1 MRHCGKG
8 KLTMKTMENTIVLGL
23 SFACFVMA
31 LSIKSISAQAL
42 HVDSVTVDSVWNSDS
57 SWTDGS
63 GAAQNR
69 HSRDCKISFF
79 PQGEGTAMMFIS
91 MSVDS
96 GKTWT
101 PSSESDTLSVNDYA
115 LYAPIVIGRKAA
127 ITVRVL
133 GGDRPKV
140 AFKMTAQ
147 QNAPVIAG
155 YPKTVVLGPTGA
167 LTPGSAVQAI
177 LKILCAG
184 DTTANGYCAIAKVYW
199 DTLGIGIMDSTSGPG
214 ALTWAWSTKVPAG
227 TAVTTRKVIVSAK
240 DKNGL
245 SSPPETLS
253 VQFGLRRQIVMKEIP
268 AGTFD
273 MGAVGLNNA
282 EPVHSVTL
290 SAFAM
295 QETPVSQ
302 EQYVA
307 VTGMN
312 PSFTQDSLT
321 KPVENVSWYD
331 AVLYCNAAS
340 KLSGLDT
347 CYTYS
352 VRGATD
358 AACNRSKKG
367 FRLPTEAEWEY
378 ACRGGTT
385 TTYWW
390 GSDTVGMG
398 ARVVLSFAIGYTWA
412 ILQPVATKLANPYGL
427 YDMMGNGWK
436 WCNDWYGENYY
447 TSSPV
452 ADPAGPATGNYRA
465 LRGGIWIG
473 SMFILGDFFKSG
485 YRDYRSPVT
494 FTPNTG
500 FVTVM
505 TR

>member
-1 MRHCGKG
+1 
-8 KLTMKTMENTIVLGL
+8 MKTVENTIVLGL
-23 SFACFVMA
+23 SFACFVMG
-31 LSIKSISAQAL
+31 LSVNNVSAQAL
-42 HVDSVTVDSVWNSDS
+42 RVDSVTVDSVWNSDS

-63 GAAQNR
+63 GAAQTR

-79 PQGEGTAMMFIS
+79 PQGEGTAMMFLG

-96 GKTWT
+96 GKSWT

-133 GGDRPKV
+133 GGDRPNA

-147 QNAPVIAG
+147 QNAPVITG
-155 YPKTVVLGPTGA
+155 NPKTIVLGPTA
-167 LTPGSAVQAI
+167 TPAPGSTVQAI
-177 LKILCAG
+177 FKILPAG
-184 DTTANGYCAIAKVYW
+184 DTSANGYSTIAKVYW
-199 DTLGIGIMDSTSGPG
+199 DTLGNGKKDSTIGTT
-214 ALTWAWSTKVPAG
+214 ACTWTWSVRVPAAD
-227 TAVTTRKVIVSAK
+227 TAVSTRNVIVSAV
-240 DKNGL
+240 DRNGL
-245 SSPPETLS
+245 SSNPETLS
-253 VQFGLRRQIVMKEIP
+253 VQFGLNRQIVMKEIP
-268 AGTFD
+268 AGTFS
-273 MGAVGLNNA
+273 MGAAGLNNA

-295 QETPVSQ
+295 QETPVTQ
-302 EQYVA
+302 EQYAA
-307 VTGMN
+307 VTGKN
-312 PSFTQDSLT
+312 PSFAKGNLT

-331 AVLYCNAAS
+331 AVLYCNAVS
-340 KLSGLDT
+340 KLFSLDT
-347 CYTYS
+347 CYTYT

-358 AACNRSKKG
+358 AVCDRSKKG

-390 GSDTVGMG
+390 GNDTIGMDAG
-398 ARVVLSFAIGYTWA
+398 VVLTFQIGYTWA

-447 TSSPV
+447 TSSP
-452 ADPAGPATGNYRA
+452 ASNPPGPATGNYRA
-465 LRGGIWIG
+465 LRGGVWIG

-485 YRDYRSPVT
+485 YRDYRAPVT
-494 FTPNTG
+494 FTPNSG